1 MRPVKCNQDMGLA
14 SGSFDTKI
22 NLTKSS
28 LFAYR
33 KIAVEEFH
41 GLSACRKTDYL
52 VSIHLS
58 RGLNLNFE

>member
-1 MRPVKCNQDMGLA
+1 MRLIEC
-14 SGSFDTKI
+14 

-33 KIAVEEFH
+33 KIAVEELH
-41 GLSACRKTDYL
+41 GLSACGKTDYL

-58 RGLNLNFE
+58 RGLNL

>member
-1 MRPVKCNQDMGLA
+1 MGLLTQNQ
-14 SGSFDTKI
+14 FD
-22 NLTKSS
+22 KSS